1 MGKGATSETGS
12 IFLELTM
19 CGGGVRSILLLPLVA
34 ICLETIYVCIWGK
47 FIFISVV
54 LVVTVCGGGV
64 CGNVAAVVEDSVF
77 SLGVLKYVVCLCK
90 GVALSSSPS
99 QDGHPRFIMTFT
111 QTSEAYT

>member
-1 MGKGATSETGS
+1 MSRDNIRMYMGQVY
-12 IFLELTM
+12 FY
-19 CGGGVRSILLLPLVA
+19 
-34 ICLETIYVCIWGK
+34 ICCTCSDCVW
-47 FIFISVV
+47 
-54 LVVTVCGGGV
+54 GGGV